1 MLLVHTRAEL
11 ESALADA
18 RAQQQKVAF
27 VPTMGALHEGHFS
40 LVEVANQLA
49 PVVVLSIFVNPLQ
62 FGAGEDF
69 DKYPRTLDAD
79 VAKLSELPNPPTIV
93 FAPDVE
99 TIYGAAVASGQ
110 ETLMP
115 KPRAGALGATF
126 EGIARP
132 GHFDGMLEV
141 VSRFFDLVKPDFAVF
156 GAKDAQQVHL
166 VRRMIQRER
175 AGLPQL
181 VEAETVREEDG
192 LALSSR
198 NRFLGD
204 QAREVATVLVDAM
217 IEVVAAIEEDGV
229 NPSAA
234 ITAGRQVIEAE
245 PSAKLEYL
253 ALVDKNTFAP
263 ITDDFVGE
271 ALLIVAAIIGG
282 VRLIDNLTFEIG
294 E

>member
-1 MLLVHTRAEL
+1 MLLVHSRAEL
-11 ESALADA
+11 DAALAEA
-18 RAQQQKVAF
+18 RAEHKQIAL
-27 VPTMGALHEGHFS
+27 VPTMGALHEGHLS
-40 LVEVANQLA
+40 LIDLA
-49 PVVVLSIFVNPLQ
+49 HEAAAFVVVSIFVNPLQ

-69 DKYPRTLDAD
+69 DRYPRTLDAD
-79 VAKLSELPNPPTIV
+79 VAMLGGLRNPPQIV

-99 TIYGAAVASGQ
+99 TIYGSSTPPA
-110 ETLMP
+110 P
-115 KPRAGALGATF
+115 KPRAGAIGATF

-141 VSRFFDLVKPDFAVF
+141 VSRLFDLVQPDFAIF

-181 VEAETVREEDG
+181 IEADTVREEDG

-198 NRFLGD
+198 NRFLSAE
-204 QAREVATVLVDAM
+204 AREAATVLVDAM
-217 IEVVAAIEEDGV
+217 IEVVAAIEEDGA
-229 NPSAA
+229 SASQA
-234 ITAGRQVIEAE
+234 LAAGRQVIEAE

-253 ALVDKNTFAP
+253 ALVDKSTFAP
-263 ITDDFVGE
+263 IADDFVGE
-271 ALLIVAAIIGG
+271 AQLIVAAIVGG
-282 VRLIDNLTFEIG
+282 VRLLDNLIFEIG